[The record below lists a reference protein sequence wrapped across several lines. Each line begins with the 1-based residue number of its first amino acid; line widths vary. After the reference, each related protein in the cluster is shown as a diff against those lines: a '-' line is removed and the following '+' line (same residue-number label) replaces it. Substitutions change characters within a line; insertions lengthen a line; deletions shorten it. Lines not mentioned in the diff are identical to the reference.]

1 MEMINFVPGVKDNE
15 SGTATIIIDLAE
27 LKLLSTHL
35 TSFISATEREIM
47 LISDLCNIINYI
59 DENYKF

>member
-35 TSFISATEREIM
+35 TSLISATEREIM
-47 LISDLCNIINYI
+47 LRSDLCNIINYI